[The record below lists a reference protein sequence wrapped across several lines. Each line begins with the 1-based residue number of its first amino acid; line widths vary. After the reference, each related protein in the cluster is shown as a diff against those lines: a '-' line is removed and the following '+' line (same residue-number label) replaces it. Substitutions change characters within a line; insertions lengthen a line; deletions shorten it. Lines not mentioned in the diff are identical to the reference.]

1 MRHYSVVSFG
11 VQKTRLVFQLS
22 YLMSSLLICEMGIR
36 RVTCVTGLL
45 KEFSKIHSFK
55 IKYWSQL
62 GVGPLMEASRVNYM
76 NTDFNFLLYIRMQ
89 LQQSQDSGIGGHG
102 VHISSQVHQEH
113 IGTILTEHSQHYMTL
128 VEGLGHLR
136 GQEKSLSNWAG
147 GWV

>member
-1 MRHYSVVSFG
+1 M
-11 VQKTRLVFQLS
+11 
-22 YLMSSLLICEMGIR
+22 
-36 RVTCVTGLL
+36 
-45 KEFSKIHSFK
+45 
-55 IKYWSQL
+55 YWSQL

-113 IGTILTEHSQHYMTL
+113 IGTILTEHSQHFMTL
-128 VEGLGHLR
+128 VEDLGHLR
-136 GQEKSLSNWAG
+136 GQEISLSNQAG